1 MACSCSLFLIL
12 LTVTG
17 CDREEDERFPSGH
30 HDPIEGDGEMVPI
43 NVKVDGVDEFPGGA
57 VTRSGEILTKIVQ
70 PLDSTYDSGYDVE
83 TTIESLL
90 PVNPVQTR
98 GNMANMQFRVVAYK
112 NNSITA
118 ANYAGTAVL

>member
-1 MACSCSLFLIL
+1 
-12 LTVTG
+12 
-17 CDREEDERFPSGH
+17 
-30 HDPIEGDGEMVPI
+30 MVPI
-43 NVKVDGVDEFPGGA
+43 NVKVDGVDEFLGGA

-98 GNMANMQFRVVAYK
+98 GI
-112 NNSITA
+112 S
-118 ANYAGTAVL
+118 GCSL

>member
-1 MACSCSLFLIL
+1 
-12 LTVTG
+12 
-17 CDREEDERFPSGH
+17 
-30 HDPIEGDGEMVPI
+30 MVPI

-112 NNSITA
+112 TIP
-118 ANYAGTAVL
+118 

>member
-30 HDPIEGDGEMVPI
+30 HDPIEGDGKMVPI
-43 NVKVDGVDEFPGGA
+43 NVKVDGVDEFLGGA

-83 TTIESLL
+83 TTILSEYKSLSISSL
-90 PVNPVQTR
+90 REPVLKI
-98 GNMANMQFRVVAYK
+98 GNGFV
-112 NNSITA
+112 TC
-118 ANYAGTAVL
+118 